1 MEKIYLKAR
10 AKINLTLNIISKRE
24 DGYHNLE
31 SIFQKINLYDELYI
45 EKTDKE
51 ELELETNW
59 QEIQNE
65 DNIIEK
71 AYKQIKEKYPQV
83 KGMKV
88 KLIKKIPM
96 QAGLRRR

>member
-65 DNIIEK
+65 YNIIEK